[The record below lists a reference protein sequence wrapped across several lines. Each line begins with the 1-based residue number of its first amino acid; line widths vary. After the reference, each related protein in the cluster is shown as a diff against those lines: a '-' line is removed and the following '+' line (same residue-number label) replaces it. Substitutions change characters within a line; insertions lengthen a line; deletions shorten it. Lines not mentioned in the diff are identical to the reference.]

1 MKLKDRVAIVTGAG
15 QGIGRVISL
24 ALARNGADVVIA
36 EVNKETAEKVAK
48 EVRALGRRGLA
59 VSCNVA
65 DEESVVNMVQTA
77 VKELGKVDILVNNV
91 GIRGPV
97 ANVVDMDLKGWNDTL
112 AANLTGTMLCCR
124 EVLKDMIPRKTG
136 VIISISSDMGRRGYA
151 ARSPYV
157 CTKWAQIALT
167 QTLAL
172 EVAEH
177 NIRVNCI
184 CPGTVEGPRTQSL
197 IDQESERLG
206 ISKEEIHQ
214 ILVAESAM
222 KRFVKP
228 EEIAAAVVFLAS
240 DEASAITG
248 QSLNVCCGTA
258 FN

>member
-1 MKLKDRVAIVTGAG
+1 MKLENRVAIVTGAG

-24 ALARNGADVVIA
+24 ALARNGADVVVA
-36 EVNKETAEKVAK
+36 DVNKDTSAKVA
-48 EVRALGRRGLA
+48 EEIRALGRRALS
-59 VSCNVA
+59 VYCNVA
-65 DEESVVNMVQTA
+65 EEESIVTLVQTT

-91 GIRGPV
+91 GLRGPV
-97 ANVVDMDLKGWNDTL
+97 ANVVDMDLEGWNNTL
-112 AANLTGTMLCCR
+112 AANLTGAMLSCR
-124 EVLKDMIPRKTG
+124 EVLKNMIPRKTG

-157 CTKWAQIALT
+157 CSKWAQIALT

-206 ISKEEIHQ
+206 VSKEEIHK

-228 EEIAAAVVFLAS
+228 EEIAAAVVFLAG

-248 QSLNVCCGTA
+248 QSLNVCGGTA